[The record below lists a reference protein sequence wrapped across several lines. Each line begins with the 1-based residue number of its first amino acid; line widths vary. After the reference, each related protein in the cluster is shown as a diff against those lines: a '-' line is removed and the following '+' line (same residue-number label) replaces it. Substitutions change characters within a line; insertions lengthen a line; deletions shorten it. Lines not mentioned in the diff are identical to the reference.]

1 MLTALNS
8 PFMLNPTIMVEFIK
22 LSKNPRIGF
31 RNAVLITRN
40 LLRSRQEVCL
50 NPTEWYDKISLR
62 PDNSDYEVFNQIFR
76 FTSYGALEKLGK
88 ITTVIDAGANIGLS
102 AMYFSK
108 RLNYPEIVALEP
120 EDSNYRQASLNT
132 RGLPQVTLLKK
143 ALWSKKRMASIANPN
158 TASWG
163 FTIKADEQGEVECVS
178 VSDILH
184 YKNWQTVDLLKIDI
198 EGAEKE
204 IFESEEHL
212 AWINRV
218 KILVIELHDFMVPG
232 CSLAF
237 FKAISKLDSIE
248 MMLSG
253 ENLVIRNL
261 KLI

>member
-1 MLTALNS
+1 ML
-8 PFMLNPTIMVEFIK
+8 EFIK
-22 LSKNPRIGF
+22 LAKNPRIGF
-31 RNAVLITRN
+31 RNAILITRD
-40 LLRSRQEVCL
+40 LLRRRQEVCL
-50 NPTEWYDKISLR
+50 EPTEWYDKISLR

-76 FTSYGALEKLGK
+76 FTSYGALEKLGQ
-88 ITTVIDAGANIGLS
+88 ISTVIDAGANIGLS
-102 AMYFSK
+102 SMYFSK
-108 RLNYPEIVALEP
+108 RLNYPEIVGLEP

-132 RGLPQVTLLKK
+132 GDLPRVTMLKK
-143 ALWSKKRMASIANPN
+143 ALWSKNRMASIANPE
-158 TASWG
+158 TSSWD
-163 FTIKADEQGEVECVS
+163 FRIEADDQGDVECVS
-178 VSDILH
+178 VSQILAE
-184 YKNWQTVDLLKIDI
+184 KNWQNVDLLKIDI

-237 FKAISKLDSIE
+237 FKAISKLESIE

-261 KLI
+261 KLL

>member
-1 MLTALNS
+1 
-8 PFMLNPTIMVEFIK
+8 MLNFIK
-22 LSKNPRIGF
+22 LAKNPRIGF
-31 RNAVLITRN
+31 RNAFLITRN

-120 EDSNYRQASLNT
+120 EDFNYRQASLNT

-158 TASWG
+158 TASWD
-163 FTIKADEQGEVECVS
+163 FRIEADDQGDVECVS

-184 YKNWQTVDLLKIDI
+184 YKNWQTIDLFKIDI
-198 EGAEKE
+198 EGAERE
-204 IFESEEHL
+204 IFESPEHMQWL
-212 AWINRV
+212 NKVRIFA
-218 KILVIELHDFMVPG
+218 IELHDNMVPG

-237 FKAISKLDSIE
+237 FRAIARLESIE
-248 MMLSG
+248 VLFSG
-253 ENLVIRNL
+253 ENLVVINKALL
-261 KLI
+261 K